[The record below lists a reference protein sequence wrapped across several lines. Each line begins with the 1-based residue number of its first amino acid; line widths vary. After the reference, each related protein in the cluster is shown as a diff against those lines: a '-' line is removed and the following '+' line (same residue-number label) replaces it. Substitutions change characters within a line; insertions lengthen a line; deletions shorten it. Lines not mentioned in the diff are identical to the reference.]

1 LCIFF
6 KTKGCLQTLSPKIK
20 YKEPELGAGRLE
32 EETAGASRKL
42 IASKDDGVD
51 SR

>member
-1 LCIFF
+1 
-6 KTKGCLQTLSPKIK
+6 
-20 YKEPELGAGRLE
+20 LGAGRLE

-42 IASKDDGVD
+42 IASKVDGVD

>member
-1 LCIFF
+1 
-6 KTKGCLQTLSPKIK
+6 
-20 YKEPELGAGRLE
+20 LGAGRLE